1 VPHSNEEITMSL
13 TSFLR
18 NIGATVGTALLATA
32 PAVAQTNW
40 DMPTPYPATNFHT
53 ENIQQFAADV
63 AAATDGKLRI
73 TVHPGGSLF
82 KANEIRRAVQTGQAQ
97 IGEVIISGMANE
109 DPFFALDNVPF
120 LATSYADAKALWDVS
135 RSAVEERLAKAGLTM
150 LFSVPWQPQGI
161 YSTSQITGV
170 SDLRGMKIRSY
181 SPTVARMIELMGAQ
195 PVTVQAADLTQALAT
210 GMVSANLTSS
220 ATGYDS
226 KSWEQLS
233 WYADVRAWLPKNVV
247 FVRTRDFNALDATT
261 REALLKAAAEAETRG
276 WALSEE
282 KNDWYL
288 EQLRAHGMNVVAPS
302 PEFEAELRKIG
313 ETMTEEWLRSVGA
326 DGAKVLEAYRAA
338 RP

>member
-1 VPHSNEEITMSL
+1 MKF
-13 TSFLR
+13 TSTLR
-18 NIGATVGTALLATA
+18 QLGFTLATGLLATA
-32 PAVAQTNW
+32 PLAAQTTW
-40 DMPTPYPATNFHT
+40 DMPTPYPPTNFHT

-63 AAATDGKLRI
+63 AAATEGKLRI

-82 KANEIRRAVQTGQAQ
+82 KAHEIRRAVQTGQAQ

-120 LATSYADAKALWDVS
+120 LATSYADAKALADVS
-135 RSAVEERLAKAGLTM
+135 RSALEERLSRAGLTV

-161 YSTSQITGV
+161 YSTSEISSV

-195 PVTVQAADLTQALAT
+195 PVTVQAADLTHALAT
-210 GMVSANLTSS
+210 GVVSANITSS

-233 WYADVRAWLPKNVV
+233 WFADVRAWLPKNVV
-247 FVRTRDFNALDATT
+247 FVRTRDFNALDPAT
-261 REALLKAAAEAETRG
+261 REAVLKAATEAETRG

-288 EQLRAHGMNVVAPS
+288 DQLRANGMNVAAPS

-313 ETMTEEWLRSVGA
+313 ETMTAEWIKSVGG
-326 DGAKVLEAYRAA
+326 DGQKLLEAYQAA